1 MQFRDFATKNR
12 TVLTL
17 VVCVV
22 FSLISLSFS
31 SQSFVLRPKEVG
43 LSVFSLIQSG
53 IYQVGSFFSRTVT
66 SVKELGELRRNY
78 TVLLDRVK
86 QYEGIQNDITELR
99 QENARLKSI
108 LDFSQGMSYRNI
120 AAQIIGKDPGNI
132 FSTIMINKGSADGV
146 RANMPVVA
154 VQDGVQ
160 GLVGKIESVGVKTSM
175 VLPLYDHLTYVAAR
189 LQRTRYEGL
198 VNGGGDSSISMQW
211 VEKTA
216 AKYIETGD
224 LVITSGM
231 NSIYPKGLRI
241 GMVSSIS
248 ARPSDTSLQLNIKP
262 IIDFAKL
269 EYVFVIAEQPQPA
282 VQEPE
287 GQTASQAVQSAAS
300 GGAASQVNGR
310 QPAATAAGSQQS
322 AGGASAA
329 AAVQPSAGS
338 TEVRPAEVR
347 PEGAEPPPGS
357 SGTGSAEP
365 GAQ

>member
-17 VVCVV
+17 VVCIV
-22 FSLISLSFS
+22 ISLLSLAFS

-53 IYQVGSFFSRTVT
+53 IYQVGSFVSRTVA

-78 TVLLDRVK
+78 AILLDRVK

-99 QENARLKSI
+99 QENSRLKTI
-108 LDFSQGMSYRNI
+108 LDFSQQFSFKNI
-120 AAQIIGKDPGNI
+120 PAQIIGKDPGNI

-160 GLVGKIESVGVKTSM
+160 GLVGKIESVGIKTAM

-189 LQRTRYEGL
+189 LQRSRYEGL
-198 VNGGGDSSISMQW
+198 VNGGGDSSVTMQW

-216 AKYIETGD
+216 AKYLQTGD

-231 NSIYPKGLRI
+231 NSIYPKGIRI
-241 GMVSSIS
+241 GYVSSIS
-248 ARPSDTSLQLNIKP
+248 ARPSDTSLQLEIKP

-269 EYVFVIAEQPQPA
+269 EYVFVIAEQPPPVEPVTTVETVKPA
-282 VQEPE
+282 EAAGVQE
-287 GQTASQAVQSAAS
+287 QNAAP
-300 GGAASQVNGR
+300 
-310 QPAATAAGSQQS
+310 QPN
-322 AGGASAA
+322 
-329 AAVQPSAGS
+329 V
-338 TEVRPAEVR
+338 PA
-347 PEGAEPPPGS
+347 PHTEPPPEAP
-357 SGTGSAEP
+357 GTGQVRP
-365 GAQ
+365 GG